1 MRKNLKIAC
10 SSLLCLFL
18 AAGTLSACG
27 ETGTS
32 DSGDSSSAGFTWTG
46 LEDVT
51 VAAGDQYD
59 PLDGITVKNAAGTD
73 ITSGLTVLTLD
84 ENEEELTDL
93 GVYDDYEDFNYNI
106 TGVYTVW
113 YMAEDGG
120 TTEFESREVTVEQQH
135 NIANGDFSVTNNTGF
150 YNWTLDT
157 PGGTATLTK
166 VTENGVEKPK
176 FEISS
181 VGNSWFAMQYMSQC
195 NLLEGETYKI
205 TVRAKS
211 DTAKSFA
218 FGFENV
224 ANNYSM
230 MQGLTAFT
238 AGSEYADYVSYY
250 TADQDYTNAKAVLY
264 FGYILEGSDVKD
276 SYDLTLD
283 SIKIEKIE
291 RCPEVTFEGVEN
303 ESFYTGTDELA
314 AFLANPLE
322 GVTAKNG
329 DTDLTDRIEV
339 VGSVASTVMERN
351 NFTLAY
357 IVENENGPMAIAY
370 RTIVVYL
377 SREHEYSLANGT
389 FDRNISFWVQ
399 DVNAQH
405 PGQAEFSWVAGDDNE
420 GAAQIHIVNPST
432 DGWHIQFRQ
441 DVTMAANT
449 NYIITIRAKA
459 SYARSIT
466 LEINAGTNYS
476 YTVPLTTEYTETT
489 IYFSAPN
496 TANGFR
502 FLVGGGGSNANDS
515 YIWIDSAEIELDP
528 DQTQYEAWQMINP
541 EFAQGMRQW
550 GSEGTTFTAGEDDNG
565 TYVTTT
571 FANDTDAGWRIQ
583 LRQDG
588 KSFKA
593 GVTYKLVIKASSTVE
608 RDISFEINPNNEW
621 NASSSFRFTS
631 EVQTFEYEF
640 TPTVDTSGSRVGLLL
655 GGSGITG
662 STFTIY
668 QFEIVEVS
676 GGEAEA

>member
-73 ITSGLTVLTLD
+73 ITSGLTMLTLD

-224 ANNYSM
+224 RP
-230 MQGLTAFT
+230 T
-238 AGSEYADYVSYY
+238 
-250 TADQDYTNAKAVLY
+250 
-264 FGYILEGSDVKD
+264 
-276 SYDLTLD
+276 
-283 SIKIEKIE
+283 
-291 RCPEVTFEGVEN
+291 
-303 ESFYTGTDELA
+303 
-314 AFLANPLE
+314 
-322 GVTAKNG
+322 
-329 DTDLTDRIEV
+329 
-339 VGSVASTVMERN
+339 
-351 NFTLAY
+351 
-357 IVENENGPMAIAY
+357 
-370 RTIVVYL
+370 
-377 SREHEYSLANGT
+377 
-389 FDRNISFWVQ
+389 
-399 DVNAQH
+399 
-405 PGQAEFSWVAGDDNE
+405 
-420 GAAQIHIVNPST
+420 
-432 DGWHIQFRQ
+432 
-441 DVTMAANT
+441 
-449 NYIITIRAKA
+449 TIR
-459 SYARSIT
+459 
-466 LEINAGTNYS
+466 
-476 YTVPLTTEYTETT
+476 
-489 IYFSAPN
+489 
-496 TANGFR
+496 
-502 FLVGGGGSNANDS
+502 
-515 YIWIDSAEIELDP
+515 
-528 DQTQYEAWQMINP
+528 
-541 EFAQGMRQW
+541 
-550 GSEGTTFTAGEDDNG
+550 
-565 TYVTTT
+565 
-571 FANDTDAGWRIQ
+571 
-583 LRQDG
+583 
-588 KSFKA
+588 
-593 GVTYKLVIKASSTVE
+593 
-608 RDISFEINPNNEW
+608 
-621 NASSSFRFTS
+621 
-631 EVQTFEYEF
+631 
-640 TPTVDTSGSRVGLLL
+640 
-655 GGSGITG
+655 
-662 STFTIY
+662 
-668 QFEIVEVS
+668 
-676 GGEAEA
+676 